1 MIDVD
6 CLFPQSQIQE
16 PEYNNP
22 NIMLLSLQ
30 IIAKSLRKQIPSVWN
45 QNFVSIIFVLKPLE
59 N

>member
-30 IIAKSLRKQIPSVWN
+30 IIAKSLRKQIPNV
-45 QNFVSIIFVLKPLE
+45 
-59 N
+59 